1 MNQTLLR
8 FGGRQPLCG
17 IGVTSRIDRT
27 SRPAVCSARI
37 ADSRPEPGPLTSTSH
52 ERMPKVLAA
61 LVAFSAAWVAANG
74 VPLRE
79 PLKPIAPALDQ
90 ATTFPSASVI
100 VTSVLLNDAWMCTKP
115 WCTTRFSPRFLKVFF
130 FLLGALSP
138 PAAASV
144 FAMGYTVFFL
154 ATAPLRGPFRVRALV
169 RVRCPRTGRLRRCRA
184 PR

>member
-52 ERMPKVLAA
+52 ERMPNVLAA
-61 LVAFSAAWVAANG
+61 LVALSAAWVAANG

-79 PLKPIAPALDQ
+79 PLKPIAPAG
-90 ATTFPSASVI
+90 ASV
-100 VTSVLLNDAWMCTKP
+100 A
-115 WCTTRFSPRFLKVFF
+115 
-130 FLLGALSP
+130 LGALP
-138 PAAASV
+138 AERQVAAMPAAAIAANFTQPLDLHRDLLAEIAFDATLLLEHAGDLADVV
-144 FAMGYTVFFL
+144 FGQILDTHVGADPG
-154 ATAPLRGPFRVRALV
+154 LRQDDVR
-169 RVRCPRTGRLRRCRA
+169 
-184 PR
+184 